1 MYFNYP
7 IFKSNLP
14 GNKIG
19 VMAIIVF
26 LPIKGS
32 FKMEMFFDENDEVV
46 SIFKEKYFTNFDT
59 IIDQIRAITKSIYI
73 LIVEKNKSILNI
85 LKNIKKILKK
95 N

>member
-1 MYFNYP
+1 
-7 IFKSNLP
+7 
-14 GNKIG
+14 
-19 VMAIIVF
+19 MANIVF
-26 LPIKGS
+26 LPIEGS

-73 LIVEKNKSILNI
+73 SIVEKNKSILNI

>member
-1 MYFNYP
+1 
-7 IFKSNLP
+7 
-14 GNKIG
+14 
-19 VMAIIVF
+19 MANIVF
-26 LPIKGS
+26 LPIEGS

-46 SIFKEKYFTNFDT
+46 SIFKKKYFTNFDT